1 MKKYLPL
8 KVVQQKVDWRKLL
21 FSKAFRIVPGMDYNE
36 VSDELREKSRGTSFQ
51 LYEVILEEKMV
62 WEYLRDKIYPAV
74 ARYLKAKGIDPRI
87 GKRVVV
93 SLFFRDQFYLIEY
106 PEFIKA
112 YCEMEG
118 LEEKDFRLHIS
129 KWLSENNS

>member
-1 MKKYLPL
+1 MERYLPL
-8 KVVQQKVDWRKLL
+8 QVIRQKVDWNKLL
-21 FSKAFRIVPGMDYNE
+21 FARAFRIVPGMDYNE
-36 VSDELREKSRGTSFQ
+36 VSDELREKNRGTSFQ
-51 LYEVILEEKMV
+51 LYEVILDEKV
-62 WEYLRDKIYPAV
+62 AWEYLRDEIYPAL
-74 ARYLKAKGIDPRI
+74 ARYLKAKAIDPRI
-87 GKRVVV
+87 GKRVII

-106 PEFIKA
+106 PEFTKV